1 MPNLGECFHFGTKK
15 VEYVL
20 PQLFTLGWKVKEQ
33 TILLTHFFEDE
44 TKSKML
50 SKIKPILLPI
60 VPQQLD
66 WQNLN
71 YFWRKLN
78 LFLEHCFFS
87 PDIFLHFSYHYCSA
101 HEMFHNFFSWKYGCA
116 TSEMIW
122 THCEGGRVDKYVRA
136 KYCKTTAFGVNWI
149 FDLWRRISVF
159 SRLASFVK
167 FFTIVSKQC
176 WFRIWTSYTFYF
188 KRFF

>member
-1 MPNLGECFHFGTKK
+1 
-15 VEYVL
+15 
-20 PQLFTLGWKVKEQ
+20 
-33 TILLTHFFEDE
+33 
-44 TKSKML
+44 ML
-50 SKIKPILLPI
+50 SKIKPILPPI

-78 LFLEHCFFS
+78 LCISWTLIYFLIFHTIIVAYMRFFIRFLE
-87 PDIFLHFSYHYCSA
+87 
-101 HEMFHNFFSWKYGCA
+101 NTGA

-122 THCEGGRVDKYVRA
+122 THCEGDRGDKYVRA
-136 KYCKTTAFGVNWI
+136 KYMYCKTTNTAFGVNWI
-149 FDLWRRISVF
+149 LDLWRRISVF

-167 FFTIVSKQC
+167 FFAIVSKQC
-176 WFRIWTSYTFYF
+176 WFRIWILYTFYF